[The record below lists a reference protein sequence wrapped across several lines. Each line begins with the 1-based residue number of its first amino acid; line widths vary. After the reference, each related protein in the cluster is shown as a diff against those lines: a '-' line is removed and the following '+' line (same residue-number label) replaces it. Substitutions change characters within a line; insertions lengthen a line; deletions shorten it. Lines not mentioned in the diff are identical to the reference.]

1 MGSRADRRSE
11 RVPRVLD
18 VLAPGPSPDTSESIP
33 PTVVALLDAQRAVRA
48 AADRSRSKPI
58 LELSLIPDGASTS
71 ALFAPAAYAGGFDAI
86 AAGNYQEALARFR
99 AAAARDPLIV
109 DPVSRSEPMSIGIAR
124 LRAGRMA
131 EAIAPLE
138 SAAAMYR
145 DSSEVHRILGTA
157 YGAIGSDAKA
167 IEHLQLAVRLA
178 PGDERGRLALARAQR
193 DAGRLDE
200 AEQSMRETLTVLPG
214 SAEARWTL
222 AGVLEKA
229 GRGIEAAR
237 ELQAAGSLTV
247 VAGKAALDWQAAEIY
262 DLHQD
267 FDRVAAL
274 LRQRVRLEPNNP
286 MVHKQLGLVQNRL
299 GRSGEA
305 FAELAMVDVLGGADA
320 ESLTALGQLLL
331 GADRLED
338 AESALRRAVAMEPDR
353 QEARYAL
360 GRTLVRRGRAS
371 EAREQ
376 LDAFERIRDRAMDD
390 QRRTFEIDKLRA
402 EAAAQSAAGHFSEVA
417 ALWGQIVERMPGVAE
432 FQAAAADALAAI
444 GEFQK
449 AAAASGEGRDPRSRA
464 RGAATS
470 RRDLRKAGA
479 AGGER
484 AGAPGLRAANEGS
497 AESPTLGPSI
507 VAGTKMFHLRSTCL
521 VVGLV
526 AASAALHGQE
536 QATVYLSVMDQKGA
550 PVLGVE
556 ASDIAIS
563 EEAGRSTIQSV
574 RRFSWPLKVTVLVD
588 NGPSTSDALVHYRTG
603 LQKFFAGLPSDVPV
617 SLIALAPNP
626 RWLIRETT
634 DKLQIAKGIGRHH
647 VRRRAGA
654 ASATRSSNTPTVSAT
669 NSEA

>member
-1 MGSRADRRSE
+1 VRIALAATSIALAVVLMPSAASAQRQPFVDHLITFRSLLFGPYGDEGPRAVEELDRLSAALSAWDSSIRAEESRLRTDPGVEARTSLASLFAGRGRLADALFEVDAALAIDPRQRALHTFRGRLLDALGRQAEATAAYQRAWDLE
-11 RVPRVLD
+11 RTNAVNAY
-18 VLAPGPSPDTSESIP
+18 LAFSTFSPGPSPETFESIP
-33 PTVVALLDAQRAVRA
+33 PMVVALLDAQRAVRA

-86 AAGNYQEALARFR
+86 AAGNYQEAIARFR
-99 AAAARDPLIV
+99 AAVARDPLIV

-138 SAAAMYR
+138 SAAAMHR

-178 PGDERGRLALARAQR
+178 PGEERGRLALARVQR

-200 AEQSMRETLTVLPG
+200 AERSMRETLTVLPG

-286 MVHKQLGLVQNRL
+286 MVHKQLGLVQSRL

-320 ESLTALGQLLL
+320 ESLTALGQLHLS
-331 GADRLED
+331 ADRLED
-338 AESALRRAVAMEPDR
+338 AESALRRAVAIEPDR

-371 EAREQ
+371 EGREQ
-376 LDAFERIRDRAMDD
+376 LDAFERIRDRAMDE

-402 EAAAQSAAGHFSEVA
+402 EAAAQSAAGHLSEAA
-417 ALWGQIVERMPGVAE
+417 ALWAQIVERMPGVAE

-449 AAAASGEGRDPRSRA
+449 AALHLEK
-464 RGAATS
+464 AATLGAGPAVQLRLAEIYAKLG
-470 RRDLRKAGA
+470 RR
-479 AGGER
+479 E
-484 AGAPGLRAANEGS
+484 
-497 AESPTLGPSI
+497 ES
-507 VAGTKMFHLRSTCL
+507 
-521 VVGLV
+521 
-526 AASAALHGQE
+526 E
-536 QATVYLSVMDQKGA
+536 QARQAYERRMKDLLKA
-550 PVLGVE
+550 P
-556 ASDIAIS
+556 
-563 EEAGRSTIQSV
+563 
-574 RRFSWPLKVTVLVD
+574 
-588 NGPSTSDALVHYRTG
+588 PSAR
-603 LQKFFAGLPSDVPV
+603 P
-617 SLIALAPNP
+617 
-626 RWLIRETT
+626 
-634 DKLQIAKGIGRHH
+634 
-647 VRRRAGA
+647 
-654 ASATRSSNTPTVSAT
+654 
-669 NSEA
+669 

>member
-1 MGSRADRRSE
+1 VRIRLAATSIALAFMLIVLMPSAASAQRQPFVEHLITFRSLLFGPYGDEGPRASDEIDRLSAALSAWDSAVRAEEDALRTRRDGAALASLFASHGRIVDALSE
-11 RVPRVLD
+11 ADAALTIDPRQRALHTLRGRLLD
-18 VLAPGPSPDTSESIP
+18 ALGRESEATAAYQHAWDLERTDAVNAYLAFSTFSPGPSPETSESIP

-48 AADRSRSKPI
+48 AAGRSRSTPI

-86 AAGNYQEALARFR
+86 AAGNYQEAIARFR

-145 DSSEVHRILGTA
+145 NSSEVHRILGTA

-167 IEHLQLAVRLA
+167 IEQLKLAVRLA

-237 ELQAAGSLTV
+237 ELEAAGSLTV

-267 FDRVAAL
+267 FERVVAL
-274 LRQRVRLEPNNP
+274 LRQRVRLDPNNP
-286 MVHKQLGLVQNRL
+286 MVHKQLGLVQSRL
-299 GRSGEA
+299 GRSSEA

-320 ESLTALGQLLL
+320 ETLTALGQLHLS
-331 GADRLED
+331 ADRLED

-360 GRTLVRRGRAS
+360 GRTLARRGRAS

-402 EAAAQSAAGHFSEVA
+402 EAAAQSAGGHDKEVA
-417 ALWGQIVERMPGVAE
+417 VLWGQIVERMPGVAE

-449 AAAASGEGRDPRSRA
+449 AALHLEK
-464 RGAATS
+464 AATLGAGPAVQLRLAEIYAKLG
-470 RRDLRKAGA
+470 RR
-479 AGGER
+479 E
-484 AGAPGLRAANEGS
+484 
-497 AESPTLGPSI
+497 ES
-507 VAGTKMFHLRSTCL
+507 
-521 VVGLV
+521 
-526 AASAALHGQE
+526 E
-536 QATVYLSVMDQKGA
+536 QARQAYERRMKDLLKA
-550 PVLGVE
+550 P
-556 ASDIAIS
+556 
-563 EEAGRSTIQSV
+563 
-574 RRFSWPLKVTVLVD
+574 
-588 NGPSTSDALVHYRTG
+588 PSAR
-603 LQKFFAGLPSDVPV
+603 P
-617 SLIALAPNP
+617 
-626 RWLIRETT
+626 
-634 DKLQIAKGIGRHH
+634 
-647 VRRRAGA
+647 
-654 ASATRSSNTPTVSAT
+654 
-669 NSEA
+669 

>member
-1 MGSRADRRSE
+1 LFGPYGDEGPRAVEELDRLSAALSAWDSSIRAE
-11 RVPRVLD
+11 EGRLRTDPRVEARTALASLFAGRGRLADALFEVDAALAIDPRRRALHAFRGRLLD
-18 VLAPGPSPDTSESIP
+18 ALGRETEATAAYQHAWDLERTDAVNAYLAFSTFSTFSTFSPGPSPDTSESIP
-33 PTVVALLDAQRAVRA
+33 PTVVALLDAQRAIRA
-48 AADRSRSKPI
+48 DADRSRSKPI

-86 AAGNYQEALARFR
+86 AAGDYQEALVRFR

-131 EAIAPLE
+131 EAIGPLE
-138 SAAAMYR
+138 SAAAMHR

-167 IEHLQLAVRLA
+167 IEQLQLAVRLA

-222 AGVLEKA
+222 AGLLEKA

-286 MVHKQLGLVQNRL
+286 MVHKQLGLVQGRL

-320 ESLTALGQLLL
+320 ESLTALGQLHLS
-331 GADRLED
+331 ADRLED

-376 LDAFERIRDRAMDD
+376 LDAFARIRDRAMDD

-402 EAAAQSAAGHFSEVA
+402 EAAAQSAAGHLSEVA

-449 AAAASGEGRDPRSRA
+449 AALHLEK
-464 RGAATS
+464 AATLGAGPAVQLRLAEIYAKLG
-470 RRDLRKAGA
+470 RR
-479 AGGER
+479 E
-484 AGAPGLRAANEGS
+484 
-497 AESPTLGPSI
+497 ES
-507 VAGTKMFHLRSTCL
+507 
-521 VVGLV
+521 
-526 AASAALHGQE
+526 E
-536 QATVYLSVMDQKGA
+536 QARQAYERRMKDLLK
-550 PVLGVE
+550 
-556 ASDIAIS
+556 AS
-563 EEAGRSTIQSV
+563 
-574 RRFSWPLKVTVLVD
+574 
-588 NGPSTSDALVHYRTG
+588 PSAR
-603 LQKFFAGLPSDVPV
+603 P
-617 SLIALAPNP
+617 
-626 RWLIRETT
+626 
-634 DKLQIAKGIGRHH
+634 
-647 VRRRAGA
+647 
-654 ASATRSSNTPTVSAT
+654 
-669 NSEA
+669 

>member
-1 MGSRADRRSE
+1 
-11 RVPRVLD
+11 
-18 VLAPGPSPDTSESIP
+18 
-33 PTVVALLDAQRAVRA
+33 
-48 AADRSRSKPI
+48 
-58 LELSLIPDGASTS
+58 
-71 ALFAPAAYAGGFDAI
+71 
-86 AAGNYQEALARFR
+86 
-99 AAAARDPLIV
+99 
-109 DPVSRSEPMSIGIAR
+109 MSIGITR

-138 SAAAMYR
+138 SAAATYR

-167 IEHLQLAVRLA
+167 IEQLQLAVRLA

-267 FDRVAAL
+267 FNRVAAL

-299 GRSGEA
+299 GRSVEA

-338 AESALRRAVAMEPDR
+338 AESALRRAVAMEPER

-402 EAAAQSAAGHFSEVA
+402 EAAAQSAAGHLSEVA

-449 AAAASGEGRDPRSRA
+449 AALHLEK
-464 RGAATS
+464 AATLGAGPAVQLRLAEIYAKLG
-470 RRDLRKAGA
+470 RR
-479 AGGER
+479 E
-484 AGAPGLRAANEGS
+484 
-497 AESPTLGPSI
+497 ES
-507 VAGTKMFHLRSTCL
+507 
-521 VVGLV
+521 
-526 AASAALHGQE
+526 E
-536 QATVYLSVMDQKGA
+536 QARQAY
-550 PVLGVE
+550 E
-556 ASDIAIS
+556 
-563 EEAGRSTIQSV
+563 
-574 RRFSWPLKVTVLVD
+574 RRMKDLLKTP
-588 NGPSTSDALVHYRTG
+588 PSAR
-603 LQKFFAGLPSDVPV
+603 P
-617 SLIALAPNP
+617 
-626 RWLIRETT
+626 
-634 DKLQIAKGIGRHH
+634 
-647 VRRRAGA
+647 
-654 ASATRSSNTPTVSAT
+654 
-669 NSEA
+669 

>member
-1 MGSRADRRSE
+1 MPRAATFIALAAVMIVLMPSTASAQRQPFVDHLIAFRSLLFGPYGDEGPRAVEEIDRLSAALSAWDSSVRAEEGALRTDPRVEARTSLASLFADRGRLADALFE
-11 RVPRVLD
+11 VDAALAIDPRRRALHTFRGRLLD
-18 VLAPGPSPDTSESIP
+18 ALGRETEATAAYQHAWDLDRTDAVNAYLAFSPTPTASSPTPSAETSESIP
-33 PTVVALLDAQRAVRA
+33 PTVAALLDAQRAVRP

-71 ALFAPAAYAGGFDAI
+71 ALFAPAVYAGGFDAI

-109 DPVSRSEPMSIGIAR
+109 DPASRSEPMSIGIAR
-124 LRAGRMA
+124 LRAGSMA

-157 YGAIGSDAKA
+157 YSAIGSDAKA

-237 ELQAAGSLTV
+237 ELQSAGSLTV

-286 MVHKQLGLVQNRL
+286 MVHKQLGLVQSRL

-320 ESLTALGQLLL
+320 ESLSALGQLHLS
-331 GADRLED
+331 ADRLED
-338 AESALRRAVAMEPDR
+338 AEWALRRAVAMEPDR
-353 QEARYAL
+353 REARYAL

-376 LDAFERIRDRAMDD
+376 LDAFERIRDRAMDE

-402 EAAAQSAAGHFSEVA
+402 EAAAQSAAGHFSPAWLSSKPPRPTRSLRSASFRKPHYIWRRPRPSEPGPRCSCVSPRFTQS
-417 ALWGQIVERMPGVAE
+417 WGGGMRASRRARPM
-432 FQAAAADALAAI
+432 
-444 GEFQK
+444 
-449 AAAASGEGRDPRSRA
+449 SGE
-464 RGAATS
+464 
-470 RRDLRKAGA
+470 
-479 AGGER
+479 
-484 AGAPGLRAANEGS
+484 
-497 AESPTLGPSI
+497 
-507 VAGTKMFHLRSTCL
+507 
-521 VVGLV
+521 
-526 AASAALHGQE
+526 
-536 QATVYLSVMDQKGA
+536 
-550 PVLGVE
+550 
-556 ASDIAIS
+556 
-563 EEAGRSTIQSV
+563 
-574 RRFSWPLKVTVLVD
+574 
-588 NGPSTSDALVHYRTG
+588 
-603 LQKFFAGLPSDVPV
+603 
-617 SLIALAPNP
+617 
-626 RWLIRETT
+626 
-634 DKLQIAKGIGRHH
+634 
-647 VRRRAGA
+647 
-654 ASATRSSNTPTVSAT
+654 
-669 NSEA
+669 